1 MMVIGEPGGTAARF
15 TLPSSGANPT
25 PLGHAAKH
33 GSQYC
38 GWQIPFSSSRAP
50 ASLVFSDHFNMMMSS
65 LASRKGTNV
74 PVLISAV
81 STARR
86 TRCVRL
92 GRHLGKSPSH
102 VLGNNMCNAHKEITW
117 K

>member
-1 MMVIGEPGGTAARF
+1 MLIGEPGGTAARF
-15 TLPSSGANPT
+15 TLPSSGANSNH
-25 PLGHAAKH
+25 PLAMLPSMDPSVVGGKV
-33 GSQYC
+33 
-38 GWQIPFSSSRAP
+38 PFLPPELP

-81 STARR
+81 STAR

-92 GRHLGKSPSH
+92 GRHLGVVSKPCARH
-102 VLGNNMCNAHKEITW
+102 TRAMHTK